1 MKNNKRWML
10 TAGVFGMVLT
20 GSAGVYAGTQ
30 LETIKAY
37 LNHGLGIEVNGQ
49 KFTPT
54 GDQGKKLASIT
65 YQGSTYLPVRSI
77 ADALNTEITYDSKT
91 NKVSIGST
99 SSSNGSSSTSNSG
112 SISTTSTDKNKQAE
126 IVKAKYLP
134 ADLPL
139 PTDAKIISLIE
150 SSVDGG
156 KNKIIFTYTTKETLL
171 AVGASYKSYY
181 QNKDLTQY
189 SQDVQGEGFSIIAR
203 EEGKFAASITGSIST
218 TDKDVNEITVVWED
232 E

>member
-1 MKNNKRWML
+1 M
-10 TAGVFGMVLT
+10 
-20 GSAGVYAGTQ
+20 
-30 LETIKAY
+30 
-37 LNHGLGIEVNGQ
+37 
-49 KFTPT
+49 
-54 GDQGKKLASIT
+54 
-65 YQGSTYLPVRSI
+65 
-77 ADALNTEITYDSKT
+77 NTEITYDSKT

-99 SSSNGSSSTSNSG
+99 SSSSGSSSTSNSG
-112 SISTTSTDKNKQAE
+112 STSTASTDKNNQAE

-189 SQDVQGEGFSIIAR
+189 SKDVQGEGFSIIAR
-203 EEGKFAASITGSIST
+203 KKEKFAVSITGSIST
-218 TDKDVNEITVVWED
+218 TDKDINEITVVWED

>member
-1 MKNNKRWML
+1 MKNKKWIL

-54 GDQGKKLASIT
+54 GDQGKKLAPIT
-65 YQGSTYLPVRSI
+65 YQGSTYLPIRSI

-91 NKVSIGST
+91 DKVSISST
-99 SSSNGSSSTSNSG
+99 SSSSGSSSTSNSG
-112 SISTTSTDKNKQAE
+112 STSTTSTDKNKQAE
-126 IVKAKYLP
+126 SVKAKYLP
-134 ADLPL
+134 ADFPL
-139 PTDAKIISLIE
+139 PTDAKTIVLVEASI
-150 SSVDGG
+150 DGG
-156 KNKIIFTYTTKETLL
+156 NNKIVFTYTTKETLL
-171 AVGASYKSYY
+171 TVGTSYKGYY
-181 QNKDLTQY
+181 QNKNLTQY
-189 SQDVQGEGFSIIAR
+189 SQDVQGEGFNVIAR
-203 EEGKFAASITGSIST
+203 KEGKFAVSITGSLST

>member
-1 MKNNKRWML
+1 MKNKRWML
-10 TAGVFGMVLT
+10 TAGVLGMVLT

-54 GDQGKKLASIT
+54 GDQGKKLVPIT

-77 ADALNTEITYDSKT
+77 ANTLNTEVTYDSKT
-91 NKVSIGST
+91 NKISIGST
-99 SSSNGSSSTSNSG
+99 SSSSGSSSTSNSG
-112 SISTTSTDKNKQAE
+112 STSTSTDKNNQAE

-156 KNKIIFTYTTKETLL
+156 KNKIVFTYTTKETLL
-171 AVGASYKSYY
+171 TVGTSYKGYY
-181 QNKDLTQY
+181 QNKNLTQY
-189 SQDVQGEGFSIIAR
+189 SQDVQGEGFNVIAR
-203 EEGKFAASITGSIST
+203 KEGKFAVSITGSTST

>member
-1 MKNNKRWML
+1 MKNKRWML
-10 TAGVFGMVLT
+10 TAGVLGMVLT

-54 GDQGKKLASIT
+54 GDQGKKLVPIT

-77 ADALNTEITYDSKT
+77 ADTLNTEVTYDSKT
-91 NKVSIGST
+91 NKISIGST
-99 SSSNGSSSTSNSG
+99 SSSSGSSSTSNSG
-112 SISTTSTDKNKQAE
+112 STSTSTDKNNQAE

-156 KNKIIFTYTTKETLL
+156 KNKIVFTYTTKETLL
-171 AVGASYKSYY
+171 TVGTSYKGYY
-181 QNKDLTQY
+181 QNKNLTQY
-189 SQDVQGEGFSIIAR
+189 SQDVQGEGFNVIAR
-203 EEGKFAASITGSIST
+203 KEGKFAVSITGSTST

>member
-1 MKNNKRWML
+1 MKNKKWML
-10 TAGVFGMVLT
+10 TAGVFSMVLT

-54 GDQGKKLASIT
+54 GDQGKKLVPIT

-77 ADALNTEITYDSKT
+77 ADALNTEVTYDSKT
-91 NKVSIGST
+91 NKISIGST
-99 SSSNGSSSTSNSG
+99 SSSSGSSSTSNSG
-112 SISTTSTDKNKQAE
+112 STSTSTDKNKQAE
-126 IVKAKYLP
+126 SVKAKYLP
-134 ADLPL
+134 VDFPL
-139 PTDAKIISLIE
+139 PTDAKTISLIE
-150 SSVDGG
+150 SSVEG
-156 KNKIIFTYTTKETLL
+156 KNKIVFIYTTKETLL
-171 AVGASYKSYY
+171 AVGTSYKDYY

-189 SQDVQGEGFSIIAR
+189 AQDVQADGFSIVGR
-203 EEGKFAASITGSIST
+203 EEGKFAVSITGSTST
-218 TDKDVNEITVVWED
+218 TYKDVNEVTVVWGE

>member
-1 MKNNKRWML
+1 ML

-54 GDQGKKLASIT
+54 GDKGKNLASIT

-99 SSSNGSSSTSNSG
+99 SNSG
-112 SISTTSTDKNKQAE
+112 STSTASTDKNNQAE

-171 AVGASYKSYY
+171 TVCTSYKGYY
-181 QNKDLTQY
+181 QNKNLTQY
-189 SQDVQGEGFSIIAR
+189 SQDVQGEGFNVIAR
-203 EEGKFAASITGSIST
+203 KEGKFAVSITGSIST
-218 TDKDVNEITVVWED
+218 TDKDVNEITIVWED

>member
-1 MKNNKRWML
+1 MKNKRWML
-10 TAGVFGMVLT
+10 TAGVLGMVLT

-54 GDQGKKLASIT
+54 GDQGKKLIPIT

-77 ADALNTEITYDSKT
+77 ADTLNTEVTYDSKT
-91 NKVSIGST
+91 NKISIGST
-99 SSSNGSSSTSNSG
+99 SSSSGSSSTSNSG
-112 SISTTSTDKNKQAE
+112 STSTSTDKNNQAE

-156 KNKIIFTYTTKETLL
+156 KNKIVFTYTTKETLL
-171 AVGASYKSYY
+171 TVGTSYKGYY
-181 QNKDLTQY
+181 QNKNLTQY
-189 SQDVQGEGFSIIAR
+189 SQDVQGEGFNVIAR
-203 EEGKFAASITGSIST
+203 KEGKFAVSITGSTST

>member
-1 MKNNKRWML
+1 MKNKKWIL

-54 GDQGKKLASIT
+54 GDKGKNLASIT

-77 ADALNTEITYDSKT
+77 AEALNTEITYDSKT

-99 SSSNGSSSTSNSG
+99 SSSSGSSSTSNSG
-112 SISTTSTDKNKQAE
+112 STSTASTDKNNQAE

-156 KNKIIFTYTTKETLL
+156 KNKIVFTYTTKETLL
-171 AVGASYKSYY
+171 TVGTSYKGYY
-181 QNKDLTQY
+181 QNKNLTQY
-189 SQDVQGEGFSIIAR
+189 SQDVQGEGFNVIAR
-203 EEGKFAASITGSIST
+203 KEGKFAVSITGSTST

>member
-1 MKNNKRWML
+1 MKNKKWML

-54 GDQGKKLASIT
+54 GDKGKNLASIT

-99 SSSNGSSSTSNSG
+99 SNSG
-112 SISTTSTDKNKQAE
+112 STSTASTDKNNQAE

-171 AVGASYKSYY
+171 TVCTSYKGYY
-181 QNKDLTQY
+181 QNKNLTQY
-189 SQDVQGEGFSIIAR
+189 SQDVQGEGFNVIAR
-203 EEGKFAASITGSIST
+203 KEGKFAVSITGSIST
-218 TDKDVNEITVVWED
+218 TDKDVNEITIVWED